1 MRKLTVFICLFL
13 CFALSSAA
21 SALMAIEESFDH
33 AAAGDE
39 LVSIDNMYGFFEW
52 NNAKN
57 ESYCELVN
65 DNGG

>member
-13 CFALSSAA
+13 CFALASAA
-21 SALMAIEESFDH
+21 SALTVVEESFDH

-52 NNAKN
+52 PQGS
-57 ESYCELVN
+57 EDSIRSQVQGLI
-65 DNGG
+65 